1 MMTPFFAGGAQAA
14 PCPRGPSPHDTP
26 LVPIACVPAVDA
38 KATPFRYAR
47 PLAKGG
53 PMTIENENV
62 RAWLGDA
69 PAQVRE
75 TCNQSLARVEAMRT
89 EQTIYPPQDDIL
101 NALAWTGPADVRV
114 VILGQDPYHGPGQAM
129 GLSFSVHAGCKL
141 PPSLRNIYKELVA
154 DLGCDM
160 PATGDLSNWA
170 RQGVLLLNTTLT
182 VREHAANSHA
192 KLGGRSRTT
201 WCGAAASC
209 RSPWCFS
216 PGARTPSGS
225 WAMPWRPRVPTCPA
239 PTSSALPRHIPRR
252 SRPRALPRTYAR
264 SWARSPSRA
273 PIGCW

>member
-1 MMTPFFAGGAQAA
+1 
-14 PCPRGPSPHDTP
+14 
-26 LVPIACVPAVDA
+26 
-38 KATPFRYAR
+38 
-47 PLAKGG
+47 
-53 PMTIENENV
+53 MTIENENV

-75 TCNQSLARVEAMRT
+75 TCNQLLAEVEAMRT

-101 NALAWTGPADVRV
+101 NALAWTGPADIRV

-192 KLGGRSRTT
+192 KLGWRKVTDYVVRRCCELPQPVVFLAWGAHAIRLVGDAMAATGANVPGSNKFCLASTHPSPLSATRAAKDVCAFMGSQPFSRANRLLVDA
-201 WCGAAASC
+201 GAE
-209 RSPWCFS
+209 P
-216 PGARTPSGS
+216 
-225 WAMPWRPRVPTCPA
+225 
-239 PTSSALPRHIPRR
+239 ID
-252 SRPRALPRTYAR
+252 
-264 SWARSPSRA
+264 WARV
-273 PIGCW
+273 G